1 MMKKSILIVFLLFI
15 FSSPSQALDIYAQ
28 NNDWFVPEQ
37 WGFRSGRTLKESYLI
52 DMKPQ
57 WEQTRQEW
65 SNPQKPIQSNL
76 IPTVKNIIIYPNTFR
91 IFRVKDICK
100 IGER

>member
-1 MMKKSILIVFLLFI
+1 MKKYILILFI
-15 FSSPSQALDIYAQ
+15 LFLPKANAFDLYAE
-28 NNDWFVPEQ
+28 NNDFFVPEQ

-65 SNPQKPIQSNL
+65 SSPQKPIQSKL
-76 IPTVKNIIIYPNTFR
+76 IPTVNNIIIYPNAFR
-91 IFRVKDICK
+91 IFRVKDIYR